1 MRKKAIFW
9 DFDGTLALRPKM
21 FSSSLKM
28 VLDEYEEGHKVTDED
43 LARWLRSGFPW
54 QEPEKECLHP
64 REPDVW
70 WDSIYNIFERA
81 YLMNGIVPEKAR
93 LYAKG
98 ARKYLIAPEYYSLYE
113 DTLETLKKTRESG
126 YTNIILS
133 NHIPELPEIAESL
146 GLGEYIE
153 LCITSARVGYEKPNP
168 AIFRIALEAAGHPH
182 EAWMVGD
189 RIEADIRGAE
199 NCGIKAI
206 LVRRE
211 PEKPVKYSSRDL
223 LGVLEIIKKDGDGR
237 GAE

>member
-1 MRKKAIFW
+1 MPKERGNTSSRPSTTAFTKIHWKPSRK
-9 DFDGTLALRPKM
+9 R
-21 FSSSLKM
+21 
-28 VLDEYEEGHKVTDED
+28 
-43 LARWLRSGFPW
+43 
-54 QEPEKECLHP
+54 
-64 REPDVW
+64 
-70 WDSIYNIFERA
+70 
-81 YLMNGIVPEKAR
+81 EKA
-93 LYAKG
+93 A
-98 ARKYLIAPEYYSLYE
+98 
-113 DTLETLKKTRESG
+113 
-126 YTNIILS
+126 
-133 NHIPELPEIAESL
+133 HIPELPEIAESL